1 MSLYTPVR
9 KGLLELPILI
19 FLISLLGFHPI
30 SASGKGMFWG
40 QVLDSE
46 QNPLKGLKITILNN
60 ESTRTS
66 ECITDKN
73 GFFTALGFSP
83 GEYTVMLLNPGYKG
97 FEKKTALEPEECLL
111 LKITLKAKGQ
121 EGSSR
126 CRVVRMD
133 YSSTAQSTLINR
145 LQIKEMPSGL
155 NIWSL
160 IENQDL
166 SAVTDRIDVG
176 GLWSGIPALFSARGA
191 SSWTQNR
198 FLLNGMDIT
207 DAYQGGAPLLYPD
220 IFSLDHTHLTNAGHP
235 PEYVHPGGY
244 LDLVTGEET
253 NDYHGSLSGF
263 YTHHSLQ
270 SSNITESLQSEG
282 IDEAHTFDYLT
293 QGNFRFSGP
302 LVSDK
307 LSFFTS
313 VSGFDLSRAVADF
326 EGENKSSLLSGL
338 LSLKYSLSPKSTLRF
353 VWAGQSLNHSSL
365 GAARDVPFLSTNKGS
380 EHFNVFQAFWEGR
393 ISNKHHFRA
402 GLGYV
407 QANYDYDFQEE
418 AAYPHFQELVTHNF
432 LGGAAPFEE
441 QNLSRKLVF
450 LFKGTSTF
458 HDFLGVNHTLRYG
471 MNTQLSSASQDIDVL
486 DNIHLLFF
494 KGESIQTAEYNTPVS
509 LEEKGTDLSLFF
521 QDTLTFSNLFSL
533 YIGAHL
539 SSSKAWVPGSQEE
552 NKINWLNIS
561 PRLGL
566 IIPLSKAKTSVLKL
580 SYARYFNTLPLEYV
594 SYGNQNAL
602 GSLVY
607 SWDDLNHDQM
617 FQQNEQGELLRRE
630 GPYYSTID
638 PDIQRPYAD
647 EAVISYNI
655 NFKPSWHF
663 SLSGFYRVYQSAVN
677 TKNIGVPFSE
687 YEALYYTDPGDDR
700 IPYNYDD
707 LLFTVFNQNQDSLGE
722 DFYLLSNIEEDTR
735 ATYYYGLDVN
745 LIKWFGDI
753 FSLFFS
759 FTAINAVGTTNP
771 GNTSLEN
778 DINVIG
784 TLFNNPNTMTNTE
797 GRPCFDRGYTA
808 RLGFKYSAP
817 LGFLFSGI
825 IKYYDGQPFSRKII
839 IEGLNQGPFYIQAH
853 PSGVA
858 RYEFNSTVDLRL
870 EKRFSIGS
878 SVLRFILDGFN
889 VLNMSLATQENEWTG
904 PEFPLRYATEIQ
916 SPRVLRLG
924 ISYEF

>member
-1 MSLYTPVR
+1 MR
-9 KGLLELPILI
+9 KGLLNLSILI
-19 FLISLLGFHPI
+19 FLIPLLGSHPV
-30 SASGKGMFWG
+30 SASEKGMFWG

-46 QNPLKGLKITILNN
+46 QNPLKGLKVGISQY

-66 ECITDKN
+66 KCITDKN
-73 GFFTALGFSP
+73 GFFTALGFDP
-83 GEYTVMLLNPGYKG
+83 GEYTVELLSFGYKG
-97 FEKKTALEPEECLL
+97 LEKRIKLDPEECLL
-111 LKITLKAKGQ
+111 LKITLFTEGQ
-121 EGSSR
+121 EGNSR

-133 YSSTAQSTLINR
+133 YSSASRFTLFNR

-176 GLWSGIPALFSARGA
+176 GLWSGIPALFSSRGA

-207 DAYQGGAPLLYPD
+207 EPYQGGTPLLYPD
-220 IFSLDHTHLTNAGHP
+220 IFSLDHFYLYNAGHP

-253 NDYHGSLSGF
+253 SDYHGALSGF

-270 SSNITESLQSEG
+270 SSNITESLQSQG

-302 LVSDK
+302 LVSEK

-313 VSGFDLSRAVADF
+313 VSGFDLSRDLADF

-338 LSLKYSLSPKSTLRF
+338 LSLKYSLSPKNTLRLL
-353 VWAGQSLNHSSL
+353 WTGQSLNHSSL
-365 GAARDVPFLSTNKGS
+365 GAARDVPFSSTNAGS
-380 EHFNVFQAFWEGR
+380 EHFNVFQALWEGH
-393 ISNKHHFRA
+393 INNKHHLRA

-407 QANYDYDFQEE
+407 QGNHDYDFQEE
-418 AAYPHFQELVTHNF
+418 ASLPHSRELVTKDF

-441 QNLSRKLVF
+441 QNSSKKLVF
-450 LFKGTSTF
+450 LFKGTSVF
-458 HDFLGVNHTLRYG
+458 SRFLGLNHTLRYG
-471 MNTQLSSASQDIDVL
+471 MNMQLYSASQYMDVM

-494 KGESIQTAEYNTPVS
+494 EGEPIQVAHYNTPVS
-509 LEEKGTDLSLFF
+509 LEEKGSDLNLFF
-521 QDTLTFSNLFSL
+521 QDTLTFSNLFSI

-539 SSSKAWVPGSQEE
+539 SSAKAWVPGSQEE
-552 NKINWLNIS
+552 AHKINWLNIS

-594 SYGNQNAL
+594 SYGNQNAP

-607 SWDDLNHDQM
+607 TWNDANHDQL
-617 FQQNEQGELLRRE
+617 FQENEKGELLRRE
-630 GPYYSTID
+630 GPYYSVIN

-655 NFKPSWHF
+655 NFKSTWHF
-663 SLSGFYRVYQSAVN
+663 SLSGFYRAYRSAVN
-677 TKNIGVPFSE
+677 TQNIGVSFFE
-687 YEALYYTDPGDDR
+687 YQPLYYIDPGDDR
-700 IPYNYDD
+700 TPYTYDD
-707 LLFTVFNQNQDSLGE
+707 LLFTVFNQNQESLGD
-722 DFYLLSNIEEDTR
+722 DFFLLSNLEEDTR

-745 LIKWFGDI
+745 LIKHFGDT
-753 FSLFFS
+753 FSLFLS
-759 FTAINAVGTTNP
+759 LTAINAVGTTNQ

-784 TLFNNPNTMTNTE
+784 TLFNDPNAMINTE

-870 EKRFSIGS
+870 EKRFHLGS
-878 SVLRFILDGFN
+878 SMLRFILDGFN
-889 VLNMSLATQENEWTG
+889 VLNLGLATQQSEWTG
-904 PEFPLRYATEIQ
+904 PEFPLRNATEIQ

>member
-1 MSLYTPVR
+1 
-9 KGLLELPILI
+9 
-19 FLISLLGFHPI
+19 
-30 SASGKGMFWG
+30 MFWG

-46 QNPLKGLKITILNN
+46 QNPLKGLKITILNH
-60 ESTRTS
+60 ESTRTT

-73 GFFTALGFSP
+73 GFFTALGFDP
-83 GEYTVMLLNPGYKG
+83 GKYTVKLLNSGYKG
-97 FEKKTALEPEECLL
+97 IETKTALDPEGCLL
-111 LKITLKAKGQ
+111 LKITLNTKDQDGD
-121 EGSSR
+121 SR

-133 YSSTAQSTLINR
+133 CSGASQSTLIKR

-176 GLWSGIPALFSARGA
+176 GLWSGIPALFSARGV

-207 DAYQGGAPLLYPD
+207 DPYQGGIPLLYPD
-220 IFSLDHTHLTNAGHP
+220 IFSLDHTCLTNAGHP

-253 NDYHGSLSGF
+253 SDYHGALSGF

-270 SSNITESLQSEG
+270 SSNITGSLQSEG
-282 IDEAHTFDYLT
+282 INEAHTFDYLT

-302 LVSDK
+302 LVSKK

-313 VSGFDLSRAVADF
+313 VSGFDISRDLADF
-326 EGENKSSLLSGL
+326 EGENKSSFLSGL
-338 LSLKYSLSPKSTLRF
+338 MSLKYSLSPKSTFRLL
-353 VWAGQSLNHSSL
+353 WTGQSLNHSSL
-365 GAARDVPFLSTNKGS
+365 GAARDVPFSSTHKGS
-380 EHFNVFQAFWEGR
+380 EQFNVFQALWDSS
-393 ISNKHHFRA
+393 INNKHHFKA
-402 GLGYV
+402 AVGYV
-407 QANYDYDFQEE
+407 HSNHVYDFQEE
-418 AAYPHFQELVTHNF
+418 DALPYSRELVSSDL
-432 LGGAAPFEE
+432 LGGTAPFEE
-441 QNLSRKLVF
+441 QTLSKKIVL
-450 LFKGTSTF
+450 LFKGISVF
-458 HDFLGVNHTLRYG
+458 SRFLGLHHTLRYG
-471 MNTQLSSASQDIDVL
+471 MNWQLSSASQDMDVM
-486 DNIHLLFF
+486 DDIHLLFF
-494 KGESIQTAEYNTPVS
+494 EGEPVQTALYNTPVS
-509 LEEKGTDLSLFF
+509 LKEKGSDFSLFF
-521 QDTLTFSNLFSL
+521 QDTLTFPNLFSL

-539 SSSKAWVPGSQEE
+539 SSTKAWVPESHEE
-552 NKINWLNIS
+552 SNQINWLNIS
-561 PRLGL
+561 PRIGC

-594 SYGNQNAL
+594 SFGNQNAL

-607 SWDDLNHDQM
+607 TWNDTNHDQL
-617 FQQNEQGELLRRE
+617 FQENEQGELLRRE
-630 GPYYSTID
+630 GPYYSAIN

-647 EAVISYNI
+647 EAVISYTI

-663 SLSGFYRVYQSAVN
+663 SLSGFYRAYRSAVN
-677 TKNIGVPFSE
+677 TQNTGVPFSE
-687 YEALYYTDPGDDR
+687 YEALYYIDPGDDL
-700 IPYNYDD
+700 ISYTYDD
-707 LLFTVFNQNQDSLGE
+707 LLFTVFNQNQESLGD
-722 DFYLLSNIEEDTR
+722 DFFLLSNLEEDTR

-745 LIKWFGDI
+745 LIKHFGDI

-759 FTAINAVGTTNP
+759 LTAINAVGTTNP

-784 TLFNNPNTMTNTE
+784 TLFNDPNAMINTE

-817 LGFLFSGI
+817 LGFLLSGI

-870 EKRFSIGS
+870 EKRFYLGS
-878 SVLRFILDGFN
+878 SMLRFILDGFN
-889 VLNMSLATQENEWTG
+889 VLNLGLATQQSEWTN

>member
-1 MSLYTPVR
+1 VR
-9 KGLLELPILI
+9 KGLLELPIFI
-19 FLISLLGFHPI
+19 FLISLLGSHLI
-30 SASGKGMFWG
+30 LAAEKGMFWG

-46 QNPLKGLKITILNN
+46 QTPLKGLKITVLNH
-60 ESTRTS
+60 ESTRTN
-66 ECITDKN
+66 ECLTDEN
-73 GFFTALGFSP
+73 GFFTALGFDP
-83 GEYTVMLLNPGYKG
+83 GEYTVKLLNSGYKG
-97 FEKKTALEPEECLL
+97 LEKKITLNPEESLL
-111 LKITLKAKGQ
+111 LRVTLKAKEQ
-121 EGSSR
+121 EGNSQ

-133 YSSTAQSTLINR
+133 YSSASQFTLINR

-207 DAYQGGAPLLYPD
+207 DPYQGGTPLLYPD
-220 IFSLDHTHLTNAGHP
+220 IFSLDHTHLTNACHP

-253 NDYHGSLSGF
+253 SDYHGALSGF

-270 SSNITESLQSEG
+270 NSNITESLQSEG

-302 LVSDK
+302 LVKEK

-313 VSGFDLSRAVADF
+313 VTGFDLSRDLADF

-338 LSLKYSLSPKSTLRF
+338 LSLKYSLSPKSTLRLL
-353 VWAGQSLNHSSL
+353 WTGQSLNHSSF
-365 GAARDVPFLSTNKGS
+365 GAARDVPFSSTNKGS
-380 EHFNVFQAFWEGR
+380 ERFNVFQALWDGH
-393 ISNKHHFRA
+393 IKNKHHFRV

-407 QANYDYDFQEE
+407 QANHDYGFQKE
-418 AAYPHFQELVTHNF
+418 AALPHSRDAVTGDL

-450 LFKGTSTF
+450 LFKGTSIF
-458 HDFLGVNHTLRYG
+458 SKFLGLHHTLRYG
-471 MNTQLSSASQDIDVL
+471 MNWQLSSASQDIDVM
-486 DNIHLLFF
+486 DNHHLLFF
-494 KGESIQTAEYNTPVS
+494 KGEPIQVAQYNTPVS
-509 LEEKGTDLSLFF
+509 PEEKGTDLNLFF
-521 QDTLTFSNLFSL
+521 QDTLTFSNLFSI

-539 SSSKAWVPGSQEE
+539 SSAKAWVPGSHEE
-552 NKINWLNIS
+552 SNQINWLNIS

-594 SYGNQNAL
+594 SHGNQNTL
-602 GSLVY
+602 GSLVS
-607 SWDDLNHDQM
+607 SWDDSNHDHL
-617 FQQNEQGELLRRE
+617 FQENEQGELLRRE

-638 PDIQRPYAD
+638 PDIQRPYTD

-663 SLSGFYRVYQSAVN
+663 SLSGFYRAYRCAVN
-677 TKNIGVPFSE
+677 TQNIGVSFFE
-687 YEALYYTDPGDDR
+687 YEPLYYIDPGDDR
-700 IPYNYDD
+700 TPYTYDD
-707 LLFTVFNQNQDSLGE
+707 LLFTIFNQNQESLGE
-722 DFYLLSNIEEDTR
+722 DFFLLSNLEEDTR

-745 LIKWFGDI
+745 LIKRFGDI

-771 GNTSLEN
+771 GNTTLEN

-784 TLFNNPNTMTNTE
+784 TLFNNPNAMTNTE

-870 EKRFSIGS
+870 EKRFHLGCSM
-878 SVLRFILDGFN
+878 LRFILDGFN
-889 VLNMSLATQENEWTG
+889 VLNLGLSTQQNEWTG

>member
-1 MSLYTPVR
+1 MR
-9 KGLLELPILI
+9 KGLLELSILI
-19 FLISLLGFHPI
+19 FLISLLGSHLIF
-30 SASGKGMFWG
+30 ASEKGMFWG

-73 GFFTALGFSP
+73 GFFTALGFDP
-83 GEYTVMLLNPGYKG
+83 GEYTVRLLNSGYKG
-97 FEKKTALEPEECLL
+97 FKKKIVLDPEEFLL
-111 LKITLKAKGQ
+111 LKIILNTEDQ
-121 EGSSR
+121 EGDSR

-133 YSSTAQSTLINR
+133 YSSASQSTLINR

-207 DAYQGGAPLLYPD
+207 DPYQGGVPLLYPD
-220 IFSLDHTHLTNAGHP
+220 LFSLDHTYLTNAGHP
-235 PEYVHPGGY
+235 PEYVYPGGY
-244 LDLVTGEET
+244 MDLTTGEET
-253 NDYHGSLSGF
+253 SDYHGALSGF
-263 YTHHSLQ
+263 YTNHSLQ

-282 IDEAHTFDYLT
+282 IDEANTFDYLT

-302 LVSDK
+302 LASDK
-307 LSFFTS
+307 LSFLTS
-313 VSGFDLSRAVADF
+313 VTGFDLSRDIADF
-326 EGENKSSLLSGL
+326 DGENKSSLLSGL
-338 LSLKYSLSPKSTLRF
+338 LSLKYNLSPKSTFRLL
-353 VWAGQSLNHSSL
+353 WTGQSLNHSSL
-365 GAARDVPFLSTNKGS
+365 GAARHVPFSSTNKTT
-380 EHFNVFQAFWEGR
+380 EHFNVFQALWEGC
-393 ISNKHHFRA
+393 INNKHYFRA

-407 QANYDYDFQEE
+407 RANHDYDFQEE
-418 AAYPHFQELVTHNF
+418 ASLPHSRELVTNDF

-441 QNLSRKLVF
+441 QNLSKKLVF
-450 LFKGTSTF
+450 LFKGTSIF
-458 HDFLGVNHTLRYG
+458 SKFLGLRHTLRYG
-471 MNTQLSSASQDIDVL
+471 MNMQFSSASQDMDVM
-486 DNIHLLFF
+486 DGIHLLFF
-494 KGESIQTAEYNTPVS
+494 EGEPIQVAQYNTPVS
-509 LEEKGTDLSLFF
+509 LEERGSGFNLFF
-521 QDTLTFSNLFSL
+521 QDTLTFSKLFSI

-539 SSSKAWVPGSQEE
+539 SSVKAWAPGAQEE
-552 NKINWLNIS
+552 TNKINWLNIS

-607 SWDDLNHDQM
+607 AWDDVNHDQM
-617 FQQNEQGELLRRE
+617 FQESERGELLRRE
-630 GPYYSTID
+630 GPYYSSID
-638 PDIQRPYAD
+638 PDIRRPYAD

-663 SLSGFYRVYQSAVN
+663 SFSGFYRVYRSAVN
-677 TKNIGVPFSE
+677 TQNTGVPFSE
-687 YEALYYTDPGDDR
+687 YEALYYIDPGDDR
-700 IPYNYDD
+700 VPYNDDD
-707 LLFTVFNQNQDSLGE
+707 LLFTVYNQNQKTLGE
-722 DFYLLSNIEEDTR
+722 DFYLLTNIEEDTR
-735 ATYYYGLDVN
+735 ATHYYGLDVN
-745 LIKWFGDI
+745 LIKRFGDI

-759 FTAINAVGTTNP
+759 FTAVNAVGTTNP

-784 TLFNNPNTMTNTE
+784 TLFNNPNAMINTE

-870 EKRFSIGS
+870 EKRFYLGS
-878 SVLRFILDGFN
+878 SELRFILDGFN
-889 VLNMSLATQENEWTG
+889 VLNLGLATQENEWTG
-904 PEFPLRYATEIQ
+904 PKFPLRYATEIQ
-916 SPRVLRLG
+916 SPRVFRLG